1 MKIIKNFSYEDAR
14 RFYKDWYRPD
24 LMGVIAVGDF
34 DPNFVK
40 KKIEKHFGRL
50 VNKSNR
56 LLPDTLLPKYNET
69 IFLNQTDE
77 EQKQIIFTIIN
88 KNKIIKL
95 NSTAN
100 YKLKIN

>member
-40 KKIEKHFGRL
+40 KKIE
-50 VNKSNR
+50 
-56 LLPDTLLPKYNET
+56 
-69 IFLNQTDE
+69 Q
-77 EQKQIIFTIIN
+77 Q
-88 KNKIIKL
+88 
-95 NSTAN
+95 
-100 YKLKIN
+100 